1 MTSVCARLV
10 VRGLVQG
17 VGFRYW
23 CYRQATDLGVTGWVK
38 NLPDGSVAIE
48 IEGDRSLVEELV
60 GAVRVGPSH
69 GSVTDVSLDWQKFTG
84 KYKTFDIAG

>member
-1 MTSVCARLV
+1 MNSVRARLV

-23 CYRQATDLGVTGWVK
+23 CYRQATDLGVTGCVK

-48 IEGDRSLVEELV
+48 VEGDRSLVEELV
-60 GAVRVGPSH
+60 GAVRAGPSYA
-69 GSVTDVSLDWQKFTG
+69 SVTDVSLDWQEFTG